1 MSALVQGL
9 NAQLRKAAGID
20 LDLLKFLLKQRLVGF
35 EVAGAPFFDTEE
47 TTEWFVEQLKKSKK
61 YLEYGSGGST
71 YVAAKLGV
79 RFIAV
84 ESDPYFL
91 KSVQRKIRADGHAR
105 DVGQTYR
112 YADIGLTEYVGYP
125 LRPWRASERRVA
137 KFRRYSDPPP
147 ECFEDGTLPDL
158 VLVDGRFRVACALKA
173 LRMLQNERGWAIV
186 VDDYVNR
193 PHYHVIADFAESSRY
208 VGGRVVVFNAPK
220 KFDQA
225 QLEQAIHRYETVPE

>member
-35 EVAGAPFFDTEE
+35 EVAEAPFFDTEE
-47 TTEWFVEQLKKSKK
+47 TTEWFVEQLRKSKK

-147 ECFEDGTLPDL
+147 QCFEDGTLPDL

-173 LRMLQNERGWAIV
+173 LRMLQNELFDLGSELATP
-186 VDDYVNR
+186 VDAVYEGMFR
-193 PHYHVIADFAESSRY
+193 
-208 VGGRVVVFNAPK
+208 VGPTEVA
-220 KFDQA
+220 A
-225 QLEQAIHRYETVPE
+225 LERLIELKVHGIDPDMLQELRAAGLKIEK